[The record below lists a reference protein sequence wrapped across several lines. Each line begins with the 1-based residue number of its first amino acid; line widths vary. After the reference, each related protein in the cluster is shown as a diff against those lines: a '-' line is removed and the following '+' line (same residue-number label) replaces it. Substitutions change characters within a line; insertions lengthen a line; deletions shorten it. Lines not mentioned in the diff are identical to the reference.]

1 MGRNDGH
8 YKNRKTKR
16 LEKKQRSPQKKAI
29 CAYKHQY
36 ITLTIKKNPFNC
48 EGRETHRIEHRAGKS
63 ISEYCAPYA
72 DPEIDFVYGLNGKV
86 VDGDTVPNNG
96 DFITICPVVGKNI
109 LSTILTVGL
118 MVFTGGL
125 YGEAGTVGFLGATAG
140 SFMAGVIQAAV
151 MLIGGALINMLCP
164 PQTADTTIDI
174 KQSDPLYTWGN
185 IDSQTEQGGAL
196 AKTYGTMKT
205 SGTILSRHVTTDGK
219 NQYLNILLTGGEGPI
234 DSISDIRINDNP
246 IGNYD
251 GVVVET
257 RLGTNDQTVIANFND
272 SFADE
277 GLAYE
282 LELSGGYSTQ
292 LTGGNATQ
300 GLEMTLECSN
310 GLYYMNDDSSLAT
323 ASVTYQLQYRLA
335 GGAWQDWGTF
345 TISGAES
352 SAVRSVQRL
361 DNLAPGQYEVR
372 AQCTAKS
379 GTSTRFSTRLFWTQ
393 VTTII
398 YDDFI
403 RPGKILVG
411 IKALA
416 TSQLSGSSINVTW
429 LQTRSTVPVW
439 NGSAY
444 VSKPATNPAWVAYDM
459 LHGCR
464 RLKNINTGLMEYVV
478 GNIAASR
485 FIFADFESWADHCDS
500 LGISFNHIF
509 TEATDLWDALKIP
522 ELFGRGKVIQRGT
535 KFGCTCDK
543 PGVPVQLF
551 TVGNI
556 ANEGYSKDI
565 LPITDR
571 ANAVEISFV
580 NAAKNYTKDTFVVYS
595 EDYDIDGVIK
605 SPTQITLAG
614 CVSYAQAY
622 QHGKY
627 LLRVNKLI
635 LRTITLKADIDAIG
649 CQYGDQ
655 VLVQHDVPRWGE
667 GGRIKEAATLTLKLD
682 RKVAMVEGES
692 YGVIVRLSNDTLVTK
707 PVVTQ
712 PGETDTITVASAFE
726 SVPQEHD
733 LYSFGPINKIA
744 KPFIVIDVER
754 DDDKRATISAIE
766 YVEAIYEESLDAPV
780 VNYGDYAVKPLVV
793 TVNETLPRPA
803 DGTGRISV
811 SWIWPRDSRNAK
823 AIIYAGKTAGAFAR
837 ITDVGIGDL
846 IGTIITL
853 NANATWFIKVDIVDA
868 FGGLI
873 ATGQS
878 SITIDNS
885 AYVPE
890 SLEYLSASISG
901 DQVLLTCAKSGGIN
915 ADGVEYRRGDT
926 WESGQVAAKIT
937 GDAKDSAA
945 VPAMI
950 GTVRYWACPYNGFG
964 YALTPVS
971 DTISI
976 DSLPQKYA
984 VIDQV
989 NFEESAT
996 VSGSGQRVEGV
1007 IYQDSTLNYNVL
1019 KDMVYSDM
1027 ADMTFTQL
1035 LGLGAGTVIFEGS
1048 AIDIGK
1054 VASVQI
1060 AIEEVWD
1067 VVPDK
1072 PTIYE
1077 IQTSTDDVTY
1087 SDWKLLPTG
1096 QVNARYI
1103 KLRGSINGQSRPGAL
1118 RTCNVHITAP
1128 MQTYSWR
1135 DMVIPLA
1142 GYTFEFPQPFVNEP
1156 AFIVSPNG
1164 ADLTADK
1171 ISVTR
1176 SNATLKLKQSGSH
1189 VDGETADV
1197 IINGF

>member
-1 MGRNDGH
+1 MKLRG
-8 YKNRKTKR
+8 
-16 LEKKQRSPQKKAI
+16 
-29 CAYKHQY
+29 

-48 EGRETHRIEHRAGKS
+48 DGREIHQIEYEPGKS
-63 ISEYCAPYA
+63 ISDYCAPFA
-72 DPEIDFVYGLNGKV
+72 EPEVDFVYGINGKV
-86 VDGDTVPNNG
+86 VDGDAVPNDG

-125 YGEAGTVGFLGATAG
+125 YGVAGSIGAFGIKAGTILAG
-140 SFMAGVIQAAV
+140 LVQASV
-151 MLIGGALINMLCP
+151 MLIGGALITMLCP

-292 LTGGNATQ
+292 LTSGNATQ
-300 GLEMTLECSN
+300 GLEVALECSN
-310 GLYYMNDDSSLAT
+310 GLYYMNDDSSLSA

-352 SAVRSVQRL
+352 TAVRSVRRL

-379 GTSTRFSTRLFWTQ
+379 GTSTRYSTRLFWTQ

-398 YDDFI
+398 YDDFV
-403 RPGKILVG
+403 RPGKTLVG

-429 LQTRSTVPVW
+429 LQTRSTVNVW

-444 VSKPATNPAWVAYDM
+444 VKKPATNHAWVAYDM

-464 RLKNINTGLMEYVV
+464 ELKNIHTGLIENVV
-478 GNIAASR
+478 GNVAASR
-485 FIFADFESWADHCDS
+485 FIYSDFEAWADHCDS
-500 LGISFNHIF
+500 LGLSFNHIF
-509 TEATDLWDALKIP
+509 TEAADLWDALKIP

-543 PGVPVQLF
+543 PGIPVQLF

-556 ANEGYSKDI
+556 ANESYSKDI

-595 EDYDIDGVIK
+595 EDYDTDGVIK

-614 CVSYAQAY
+614 CVNYAQAY

-667 GGRIKEAATLTLKLD
+667 GGRIQEATTLTLKLD
-682 RKVAMVEGES
+682 RKVVMVSGES
-692 YGVIVRLSNDTLVTK
+692 YGVIVRLSDDTLVTK
-707 PVVTQ
+707 TVITQ
-712 PGETDTITVASAFE
+712 PGETDIITVSNAFE
-726 SVPQEHD
+726 SVPQEQD
-733 LYSFGPINKIA
+733 LYSFGLINKIA
-744 KPFIVIDVER
+744 KPFIVIDVDR

-766 YVEAIYEESLDAPV
+766 YVEAVYEESLDAPV
-780 VNYGDYAVKPLVV
+780 INYGDYAIKPLVISV
-793 TVNETLPRPA
+793 AETYPRPT
-803 DGTGRISV
+803 DGTAKISV

-823 AIIYAGKTAGAFAR
+823 AIIYAGKTAGEFAR
-837 ITDVGIGDL
+837 IADVGLGDL

-853 NANATWFIKVDIVDA
+853 NANATWLIKVDIVDA

-878 SITIDNS
+878 TKTLSTTDLIPSSVASLSISLSGSELVLAWPPVSSSGVPTQGYHIRRGNSYATGQLAAAIAGADASRTKLPALRGTHKYWIVAYNQYGVSPNPAGDSITITSIPKQNYVDEKTNYEEAGELSGSGKRFSGLLIQGSTLTYPAMESKTWSELAALRWMDPVGTAIVTGDIVDIGKAATVLLSVVEKWMRTPDVANIWEYKASNNNIDWTEWALVPLGEVYGRYFQFRLTVGGLTQCGILES
-885 AYVPE
+885 ASIVIDVPE
-890 SLEYLSASISG
+890 KTYPFMNTTVPIGGIDVMFFESFVQRPILSASAIGAAVKVLMTPIAG
-901 DQVLLTCAKSGGIN
+901 DPNFLTGVHLEVWSDTAEVGGIV
-915 ADGVEYRRGDT
+915 D
-926 WESGQVAAKIT
+926 
-937 GDAKDSAA
+937 
-945 VPAMI
+945 
-950 GTVRYWACPYNGFG
+950 
-964 YALTPVS
+964 L
-971 DTISI
+971 
-976 DSLPQKYA
+976 
-984 VIDQV
+984 
-989 NFEESAT
+989 SAT
-996 VSGSGQRVEGV
+996 
-1007 IYQDSTLNYNVL
+1007 
-1019 KDMVYSDM
+1019 
-1027 ADMTFTQL
+1027 
-1035 LGLGAGTVIFEGS
+1035 
-1048 AIDIGK
+1048 
-1054 VASVQI
+1054 
-1060 AIEEVWD
+1060 
-1067 VVPDK
+1067 
-1072 PTIYE
+1072 
-1077 IQTSTDDVTY
+1077 
-1087 SDWKLLPTG
+1087 
-1096 QVNARYI
+1096 
-1103 KLRGSINGQSRPGAL
+1103 
-1118 RTCNVHITAP
+1118 
-1128 MQTYSWR
+1128 
-1135 DMVIPLA
+1135 
-1142 GYTFEFPQPFVNEP
+1142 
-1156 AFIVSPNG
+1156 
-1164 ADLTADK
+1164 
-1171 ISVTR
+1171 
-1176 SNATLKLKQSGSH
+1176 
-1189 VDGETADV
+1189 
-1197 IINGF
+1197 GF